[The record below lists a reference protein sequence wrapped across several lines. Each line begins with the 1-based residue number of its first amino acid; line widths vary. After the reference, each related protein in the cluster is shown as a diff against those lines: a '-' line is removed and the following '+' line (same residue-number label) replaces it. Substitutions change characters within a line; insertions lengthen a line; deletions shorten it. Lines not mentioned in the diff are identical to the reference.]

1 MYFLFAASQRVGALL
16 AEALADA
23 PLDAGGY
30 AFYSALRETQP
41 TSPTDLARHLGMPV
55 STVLD
60 TLSGLQRREHVARLR
75 NPRDRRSYLVRLT
88 DAGEQVHD
96 ETEVLFSEADA
107 QLLAHLGGRRA
118 ELIEVLSLLKDAGRD
133 RARRTA
139 GCPRSASRVMP
150 RFRGTCHG
158 TVIVLHDVNS
168 PNLRRRR
175 CSLRRGRMCVGD
187 RRFALGDHGRCDVGG
202 DTPAGNGDDAHGWA
216 AAGLYDCARRCGES
230 LGRGHAGAR

>member
-60 TLSGLQRREHVARLR
+60 TLSGLHRREHVARLR

-88 DAGEQVHD
+88 ELGERVHD

-107 QLLAHLGGRRA
+107 LLLAHLGGRRA
-118 ELIEVLSLLKDAGRD
+118 ELIEALSTLKDAGETALDELRVA
-133 RARRTA
+133 RAQRA
-139 GCPRSASRVMP
+139 V
-150 RFRGTCHG
+150 
-158 TVIVLHDVNS
+158 
-168 PNLRRRR
+168 
-175 CSLRRGRMCVGD
+175 
-187 RRFALGDHGRCDVGG
+187 
-202 DTPAGNGDDAHGWA
+202 
-216 AAGLYDCARRCGES
+216 
-230 LGRGHAGAR
+230 